1 MHIHD
6 ISKSADDA
14 ITLYADTTGLL
25 PGLHTAQIIIYAGAP
40 KAQVDVTYRDTAE
53 ATITA
58 GSVHS
63 VGAYTGIVSKAT
75 AKIQAKLKE
84 SGVGPIWEFVYTL
97 LVPGGSV

>member
-6 ISKSADDA
+6 ISKSADA
-14 ITLYADTTGLL
+14 ETELL
-25 PGLHTAQIIIYAGAP
+25 PDITGTIIIYAGAP
-40 KAQVDVTYRDTAE
+40 KAQVDVTYRDTHE

-58 GSVHS
+58 GSTHT

-75 AKIQAKLKE
+75 AKILAKLKE
-84 SGVGPIWEFVYTL
+84 AGVGPVWEFVYSL